1 MRNEVIAFFKQA
13 KFNIKNIVVNV
24 KTKHPSC
31 NQKKL
36 KLAHFWFKNNPQKS
50 CSKFAYCR
58 MVRNRNY

>member
-36 KLAHFWFKNNPQKS
+36 KLDHFWFKNNPQKS
-50 CSKFAYCR
+50 IHF
-58 MVRNRNY
+58 MF